1 MASYR
6 HYYGFAP
13 YVPVAQRQA
22 KAEKERKKLEKQ
34 GKRLAPVRLLHAG
47 RTLCASWWG
56 NAWCDNLFRFGD
68 FENRLPRGRSYLR
81 NGAVIDLQIEKGC
94 VTALVQGTHLYTISI
109 SIDPL
114 PPKTWTSLVA
124 DCSANITSL
133 VDLMAGR
140 FSDTVMRRLIRSGD
154 GLFPEKREISFD
166 CTCPDYAN
174 VCKHVAAVLMGI
186 GVRFDEDPTL
196 FFTLRG
202 VDPNALVAAVA
213 GSLTS
218 LDTAAVAD
226 DDLLTADTAD
236 LTDLFDI
243 DVEPAARP
251 KPANRPEPKS
261 AKRAVAP
268 AKAPSLDA
276 DAKPKTAKPKNAK
289 PKNAKPKNA
298 KPKPKPAVVT
308 LAQKPARQGKKLIT
322 VKPAAPSRPGVAT
335 CRKDTAPAPHAK
347 RPTKVSRK
355 PAPPPKPAVSPG
367 IKSGVLMKSA
377 ELRALGLTQAE
388 IRRAFF
394 DGNLDAGPARGEYVT
409 NRRTPAWLQ
418 AVCNR

>member
-34 GKRLAPVRLLHAG
+34 GKHLAPVRLLHAG

-94 VTALVQGTHLYTISI
+94 VTALVQGTHLYTITI

-114 PPKTWTSLVA
+114 PPKIWSSLVS

-140 FSDTVMRRLIRSGD
+140 FGDTIMRRLIRSGD

-236 LTDLFDI
+236 LTNLFDI

-251 KPANRPEPKS
+251 KPENRPEPKS

-268 AKAPSLDA
+268 AKTPSLDA
-276 DAKPKTAKPKNAK
+276 KPKNTK
-289 PKNAKPKNA
+289 PKDA

-322 VKPAAPSRPGVAT
+322 AKQAATSRPVVKPRRNAT
-335 CRKDTAPAPHAK
+335 TSAEHAK
-347 RPTKVSRK
+347 RPQKISQK
-355 PAPPPKPAVSPG
+355 PTSTPKFAFLAGIKPG
-367 IKSGVLMKSA
+367 ILMKSA
-377 ELRALGLTQAE
+377 ELRTLGLSQAE
-388 IRRAFF
+388 IRQAFF
-394 DGNLDAGPARGEYVT
+394 DGNIAAGPARGEYVT
-409 NRRTPAWLQ
+409 NRKTPTWLQ